1 MYVMKK
7 NQLAATCET
16 TTETLQRESRRKKN
30 RDGLILNLI
39 LLHKEFHALGLPDAL
54 MNIVVKELGK
64 LTGEEYVLDFGM
76 QVGGLPVK
84 GRVHLEAD
92 FPEDLYTTTHYE
104 LVLEGSSNTGDIRS
118 AFLCTP
124 FYFIS
129 VEEAVNLL
137 QNRCIY
143 RQPEVD
149 PLGEGCWVF
158 LGGAETMPGFPRLLF
173 LHNGFQVRE
182 NLLVS
187 GLGSWLGPVQWNKL
201 VSDLEKGYQC
211 ELTAVTDEG
220 MRKVKVEADPFGQRL
235 KVTDMKGV
243 EVKL

>member
-1 MYVMKK
+1 MKK
-7 NQLAATCET
+7 NQLATTCET
-16 TTETLQRESRRKKN
+16 TTETLQRESSQKKT
-30 RDGLILNLI
+30 RDGFILNLL

-54 MNIVVKELGK
+54 NKIVFEELGK
-64 LTGEEYVLDFGM
+64 LTGEEYVLDFDM
-76 QVGGLPVK
+76 TVGGLPVK

-92 FPEDLYTTTHYE
+92 FPEDLYTTTYYE
-104 LVLEGSSNTGDIRS
+104 LFLEGSSDTGDIRN

-143 RQPEVD
+143 RKPEVD

-158 LGGAETMPGFPRLLF
+158 LGGSETIPGFPRLLF

-182 NLLVS
+182 NLLES
-187 GLGSWLGPVQWNKL
+187 GLGSWLGLDAYNKL
-201 VSDLEKGYQC
+201 VSDLEKGYRC
-211 ELTAVTDEG
+211 DVTVGTGKG
-220 MRKVKVEADPFGQRL
+220 MQHVKVEADPFGQRL
-235 KVTDMKGV
+235 KVMDGKGV
-243 EVKL
+243 AMN